1 MTDPLPAFPKAARP
15 ARWPLVEGAALA
27 LSVIWVA
34 AVLGYFWRLPDDA
47 VGPGVLMTLLILCL
61 PLIPVWATVV
71 TLRAM
76 RTLRDEAAH
85 LRATVEAMR
94 RSATPPRPAA
104 ATVDRPSIPDR
115 PVERGVPVTFTSRRE
130 AAPPVPL
137 RPEEQASLSFGLPAD
152 APPPV
157 IATDFIRAV
166 QFPEDANDREGF
178 RAMRAAL
185 ADRTAAKLIRAAQD
199 VLTLLSQE
207 GIYTDD
213 LTPDLAQPDVWRRF
227 AGGERGRSV
236 ADLGGVRD
244 IDVLAAVAVRMREDA
259 IFRDAAHHF
268 LRSFDRA
275 FAAFEKQASD
285 AELMAM
291 SDTRTARAFM
301 LIGRVAGTF
310 D

>member
-1 MTDPLPAFPKAARP
+1 MADPRPAFPNAAGP
-15 ARWPLVEGAALA
+15 ARWPLAEGAALA
-27 LSVIWVA
+27 LSVVWVA
-34 AVLGYFWRLPDDA
+34 AVLGYFWRLPEGA
-47 VGPGVLMTLLILCL
+47 AGPGVLMTLLILCL

-94 RSATPPRPAA
+94 RTAAQPPAA
-104 ATVDRPSIPDR
+104 PPARAAA
-115 PVERGVPVTFTSRRE
+115 PVERTPAPAFTSRRE
-130 AAPPVPL
+130 AVPAPPV
-137 RPEEQASLSFGLPAD
+137 RPEEQTTLAFGLPAD
-152 APPPV
+152 AAPPV
-157 IATDFIRAV
+157 SAADFIRAV

-213 LTPDLAQPDVWRRF
+213 LQPDLAQPEVWRRF
-227 AGGERGRSV
+227 AAGERGRSV

-244 IDVLAAVAVRMREDA
+244 IDVMAAVAVRMREDA

-275 FAAFEKQASD
+275 FAAFEKHATD
-285 AELMAM
+285 ADLMAL